1 MSSLSPLLPDYLPGK
16 FIPAR
21 SGDEDVYE
29 NVQLNRLCTWCESIK
44 DWVKENLPKAQREYE
59 NGNYTFDAR
68 VGVTLRSEVHPTGN
82 ELLLS
87 GRKGC
92 HLCSMMWYSVQGHMD
107 RKGLEL
113 RERREQK
120 FYGIYM
126 DVYSSTSSSMPHGPR
141 LLVDVG
147 LYDRS
152 RPSYEDLDEGLN
164 VEFGQYF
171 LDHY

>member
-21 SGDEDVYE
+21 SDDEDVYE
-29 NVQLNRLCTWCESIK
+29 NVQLNQLCAWCESIK
-44 DWVKENLPKAQREYE
+44 DWVKETLTKAQREDE
-59 NGNYTFDAR
+59 NGDYTFDAR
-68 VGVTLRSEVHPTGN
+68 VGVTLRSAIHPTGN

-107 RKGLEL
+107 RKGLEP
-113 RERREQK
+113 RERLEQK
-120 FYGIYM
+120 FYGVYM
-126 DVYSSTSSSMPHGPR
+126 DTYSSTMQGPR

-152 RPSYEDLDEGLN
+152 RPSPEDFDEGLRI
-164 VEFGQYF
+164 VFGQYF
-171 LDHY
+171 LNNY